1 MNAINELKSHPRPDG
16 ARLTGLGTYRPKRII
31 KNEELVAAID
41 SSDEWIRERSG
52 IRERRM
58 ASDDDTVVSMGVAAG
73 RIAISD
79 AKVDAREID
88 LVICS
93 TATHDTLT
101 PHASA
106 LIASEIGAA
115 NAGAHDLNAACSGFS
130 YGVAESFAQIVSGN
144 ARKVLLVGSE
154 RMHDFINFNDRTT
167 AFLFGDGAGAVIIE
181 ASETNCIGP
190 VVWGSDGS
198 QSEAIKMSV
207 PWHDYKRDT
216 SQPFPHVQMAGQ
228 QVFRWAVGSMA
239 PIALA
244 AIREAG
250 VTPSDLKAF
259 IPHQAN
265 MRITDALVRE
275 LQLPDHV
282 VIARDIEVSG
292 NTTAATIPLAMAAL
306 RESGAVSRGDLALL
320 LGFGG
325 GLAYSAQVV
334 CLP

>member
-1 MNAINELKSHPRPDG
+1 MNKPKSLIAPVKPAG
-16 ARLTGLGTYRPKRII
+16 ARLTGLGTYRPKRVVP
-31 KNEELVAAID
+31 NSELVAAID

-52 IRERRM
+52 IKERRI
-58 ASDDDTVVSMGVAAG
+58 AGETDTVVSMGAAASSAAL
-73 RIAISD
+73 ID
-79 AKVDAREID
+79 ANTDPAEID
-88 LVICS
+88 LVICT
-93 TATHDTLT
+93 TATHDKLT

-106 LIASEIGAA
+106 LIATEVGATR
-115 NAGAHDLNAACSGFS
+115 AGAHDLNAACSGFS
-130 YGVAESFAQIVSGN
+130 YGIAEAFAQITSGN

-154 RMHDFINFNDRTT
+154 RMHDFIDTHDRTT
-167 AFLFGDGAGAVIIE
+167 AFLFGDGAGAVVVE
-181 ASETNCIGP
+181 ASAANGIGP
-190 VVWGSDGS
+190 VIWGSDGS
-198 QSEAIKMSV
+198 QSDAIKMSTA
-207 PWHDYKRDT
+207 WHDYKSDL

-228 QVFRWAVGSMA
+228 QVFRWAVGTMA

-275 LQLPDHV
+275 MKLPEHV

-306 RESGAVSRGDLALL
+306 RENGEVSRGDLALL